1 MNVIPF
7 ATSDSAARESIVN
20 DLDTTLDAL
29 GERVSPRRIAQR
41 RKAAVR
47 TRVSRGRTAVMGSAQ
62 GTGSSAPGQA
72 RHAKDSVQQTAGQAA
87 EKVRET
93 PDMIQQQTQGNPL
106 AAGLVA
112 FGAGML
118 LATLFPPTEAEQRAA
133 SAIQERA
140 EPLKDQAMEAGRE
153 MKDHLQQSAQESAQQ
168 VKETAQGAAQEVKE
182 QAQSSAEGVKDQAKS
197 STESVKEQS
206 GAGKG
211 GRP

>member
-1 MNVIPF
+1 MAEVSQELRHDIERIR
-7 ATSDSAARESIVN
+7 D
-20 DLDTTLDAL
+20 DLDETLDAL

-47 TRVSRGRTAVMGSAQ
+47 GRVVRVRTAVMGSAQ
-62 GTGSSAPGQA
+62 GTGSSAASQA

-197 STESVKEQS
+197 STESVKEQAGS
-206 GAGKG
+206 GKG